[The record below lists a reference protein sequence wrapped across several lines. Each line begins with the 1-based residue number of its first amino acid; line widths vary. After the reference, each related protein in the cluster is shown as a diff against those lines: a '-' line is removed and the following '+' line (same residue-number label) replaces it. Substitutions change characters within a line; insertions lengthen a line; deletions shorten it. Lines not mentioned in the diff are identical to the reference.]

1 MVIIGE
7 WKSVPLSTLSQALE
21 NSGVQKCDIN
31 IIASATVSI
40 SSSLI
45 HT

>member
-21 NSGVQKCDIN
+21 NNGVKNCDIN
-31 IIASATVSI
+31 IIANATVST
-40 SSSLI
+40 SSHFTI
-45 HT
+45 F